1 MNHNGQEN
9 IDLREPVA
17 SWQKVLIS
25 LVAVLLMSILLSCCL
40 KVCGSNQEEL
50 IARLAGAIIVAAP
63 ALCFTI
69 WALYF
74 WWGKKYLTFGNN
86 ALVIHLELLWF
97 KRTRYIMLGRRSQ
110 IIMRQVTYS
119 EPDDHTCSKKLEL
132 HVTDSYGQRHRLLH
146 YEPSQKERVVAICH
160 EICRQYPELT
170 QVQEDW
176 PRA

>member
-1 MNHNGQEN
+1 MNHNGQEH

-17 SWQKVLIS
+17 CWLKVLIS

-69 WALYF
+69 WVLYF

-110 IIMRQVTYS
+110 IMMRRASYS
-119 EPDDHTCSKKLEL
+119 APNDHSQTIKLKL
-132 HVTDSYGQRHRLLH
+132 YVTDSYGQRHSLLH
-146 YEPSQKERVVAICH
+146 YEPSQKERVVAIWH

-176 PRA
+176 PKA